1 MSARITKCR
10 HVGKD
15 WWCPPLSR
23 STEGGIGFVFPT
35 HVVHNREAYK
45 YMLCVNKKK
54 RSTSDR
60 GKKKKDKRFIEKAT
74 MQRLSFYFEDR
85 SFPRPWQN
93 DEHFLHAMPFS
104 VSEEQRTSDLSSGAP
119 TTKWVVSSA
128 FVSSPLAPILRVC
141 VRVCVLVWKCST
153 RSRFR

>member
-1 MSARITKCR
+1 MLAKTGDVLLFPGVQRGELVLFFPRTSFIIER
-10 HVGKD
+10 HINIQYAVRKQEEAKHQ
-15 WWCPPLSR
+15 R
-23 STEGGIGFVFPT
+23 Q
-35 HVVHNREAYK
+35 RE
-45 YMLCVNKKK
+45 
-54 RSTSDR
+54 
-60 GKKKKDKRFIEKAT
+60 KKKDKRFIEKAT